1 MCETPDDWKV
11 IIYKENE
18 HIVAAFPFGYK
29 KGKYGLWHI
38 FNPQFTPRLGIW
50 MSYKDRKRESTREA
64 FENTVVEYIIK
75 NLPYFDELK
84 INFDSRFQNWQ
95 QFYRNGF
102 SQTTMYSY
110 IMNKEEDVEAIL
122 PSKMRNRIKK
132 SKEFFTVDT
141 NIDINLYWDFFQKS
155 YISRNRTLSYDKT
168 LFFKLHQAL
177 AEHGSYRMLRCIDN
191 NTKDTAAVIYLM
203 MDNRRMY
210 NMFGTFDPEKRATQK
225 LTTYEAIQLSHKL
238 RLDFDFEGS
247 MIAGVA
253 DFNRDFNAKKESYYM
268 ITKYSDKYIFLFSL
282 KNIAKIVKKIIF
294 RS

>member
-1 MCETPDDWKV
+1 MRKKYTYDFETAKKEYREFCESEQNDIQIFAQPWFLDAVCETPDDWKV

-122 PSKMRNRIKK
+122 PSKMRNRIK
-132 SKEFFTVDT
+132 
-141 NIDINLYWDFFQKS
+141 NQKS
-155 YISRNRTLSYDKT
+155 
-168 LFFKLHQAL
+168 
-177 AEHGSYRMLRCIDN
+177 
-191 NTKDTAAVIYLM
+191 
-203 MDNRRMY
+203 
-210 NMFGTFDPEKRATQK
+210 
-225 LTTYEAIQLSHKL
+225 
-238 RLDFDFEGS
+238 
-247 MIAGVA
+247 
-253 DFNRDFNAKKESYYM
+253 
-268 ITKYSDKYIFLFSL
+268 FLL
-282 KNIAKIVKKIIF
+282 
-294 RS
+294 